1 MNDLIQFSLSLVNM
15 ICYLFF
21 SDETTNKRHL
31 EYTPYAFWLRWDFYK
46 RCIFVEKYFM
56 VQRIQTLYLFIVIV
70 LQSVLLSTN
79 IAKYVA
85 LSGEEIIYKTIEI
98 PLLSALASFTALIP
112 AISLFLYRKRM
123 LQMRF
128 NIFNSILLLALQGF
142 IVYYIV
148 LFYRQSTSF
157 VFSIQSVFPVI
168 SIILSILAIRNILK
182 DELLIKSLHRLR

>member
-1 MNDLIQFSLSLVNM
+1 
-15 ICYLFF
+15 
-21 SDETTNKRHL
+21 
-31 EYTPYAFWLRWDFYK
+31 
-46 RCIFVEKYFM
+46 M